1 MRDVDVLV
9 VGSGAAGLCAAISA
23 RQAGATVLIAE
34 SEGEVGG
41 SSRLSGGVVMGAG
54 TALQAAAGID
64 DDAERL
70 YREYMALNQWQVV
83 PGLVRRFADESGA
96 TVDWLVSL
104 GVAFHDELIVGGD
117 ESRPRS
123 HLAKGGGQGLVD
135 ALRRAA
141 TELGID
147 IALGRRVD
155 RLLTDGTGAVTGAAV
170 GDDEITAGATV
181 ITTGGFGANR
191 SLLHERFPSVC
202 HEDWTWYIGADGS
215 RGDAFTLVAPIDG
228 ATEGHDRGLRTLEPH
243 WIHRN
248 EAMTPG
254 WMVYVDG
261 RARRFI
267 DETAP
272 YGLLDAM
279 VGSRGNAVYAIF
291 DDAAIHPDPDR
302 AAFYRHAYKAVWPGH
317 GPFEP
322 RNWSGDVVDA
332 VVAEGRLVP
341 HDSIA
346 GLAEAIGVDPT
357 ALVGTIERYNR
368 FGVEGRDA
376 DFGKAGR
383 FLAPVARPPFYG
395 VLVRPT
401 VVNLTASG
409 LRIDADTRV
418 LTNRGTPLPGLHA
431 AGECVGGII
440 GPVYVG
446 SGNSLGTCTTIGR
459 VAGRTAATT
468 SAGAS

>member
-1 MRDVDVLV
+1 
-9 VGSGAAGLCAAISA
+9 
-23 RQAGATVLIAE
+23 
-34 SEGEVGG
+34 
-41 SSRLSGGVVMGAG
+41 MGAG

-70 YREYMALNQWQVV
+70 YREYMAINQWQVV

-141 TELGID
+141 ADLGID

-155 RLLTDGTGAVTGAAV
+155 RLLTDGPAVTGAAV

-181 ITTGGFGANR
+181 ITTGGFGANGA
-191 SLLHERFPSVC
+191 LLRERFPSVC
-202 HEDWTWYIGADGS
+202 YEDWTWYIGADGS

-261 RARRFI
+261 SGRRII

-279 VGSRGNAVYAIF
+279 VRSRGNVVYAIF
-291 DDAAIHPDPDR
+291 DDAAYPPGRRPCR
-302 AAFYRHAYKAVWPGH
+302 ALPARLQGRLAGPRAV
-317 GPFEP
+317 EP
-322 RNWSGDVVDA
+322 RNWCGDVSSGGHRGPA
-332 VVAEGRLVP
+332 ASRL
-341 HDSIA
+341 IA
-346 GLAEAIGVDPT
+346 GLARRWPALRPRWSGPSSATTGSPT
-357 ALVGTIERYNR
+357 RAATSTS
-368 FGVEGRDA
+368 
-376 DFGKAGR
+376 
-383 FLAPVARPPFYG
+383 ARPPSSSSRSPARRSMACSS
-395 VLVRPT
+395 VP
-401 VVNLTASG
+401 
-409 LRIDADTRV
+409 
-418 LTNRGTPLPGLHA
+418 PW
-431 AGECVGGII
+431 
-440 GPVYVG
+440 
-446 SGNSLGTCTTIGR
+446 
-459 VAGRTAATT
+459 
-468 SAGAS
+468 

>member
-9 VGSGAAGLCAAISA
+9 MGSGAAGLCAAISA

-34 SEGEVGG
+34 SEGVVGG

-54 TALQAAAGID
+54 TAVQAAAGID

-70 YREYMALNQWQVV
+70 YREYMAINQWQVV

-96 TVDWLVSL
+96 TVDWLMSL

-123 HLAKGGGQGLVD
+123 HLAKGAGQGLVD
-135 ALRRAA
+135 ALRLAA
-141 TELGID
+141 TELGVD

-155 RLLTDGTGAVTGAAV
+155 RLLDGGTGAVNGAAV

-191 SLLHERFPSVC
+191 ELLDERFPSVC
-202 HEDWTWYIGADGS
+202 YEDWTWYIGADGS
-215 RGDAFTLVAPIDG
+215 RGDAFALVAPVDG
-228 ATEGHDRGLRTLEPH
+228 AIEGHDRGLRTLEPH
-243 WIHRN
+243 WIQRN

-261 RARRFI
+261 RGRRFI

-279 VGSRGNAVYAIF
+279 VRSRGNAVYAVF
-291 DDAAIHPDPDR
+291 DDAAIHADPDR
-302 AAFYRHAYKAVWPGH
+302 ASFYRHAYKAVWPGH

-322 RNWSGDVVDA
+322 RNWCGDVIDS

-341 HDSIA
+341 HGSIVE
-346 GLAEAIGVDPT
+346 LADALGVDRA
-357 ALVGTIERYNR
+357 ALVGTIERYN
-368 FGVEGRDA
+368 GLAAEGRDT
-376 DFGKAGR
+376 DFGKAGK

-401 VVNLTASG
+401 VVNLTSSG

-418 LTNRGTPLPGLHA
+418 LTNRGTPVPGLHA

-446 SGNSLGTCTTIGR
+446 SGNSLGTCTTMGR
-459 VAGRTAATT
+459 VAGRTAAV
-468 SAGAS
+468 SSKGAA